1 LARKHIYTHAST
13 SEKYYVQEALVKVRR
28 FRDWTIFSKILSMS
42 LGGFVAMFLILVLYL
57 LPVVEHK
64 IMDMK
69 KEGLKGVVE
78 SAVSLVAEYDDRVKA
93 GEFSQE
99 EGQRRA
105 AQSVKNLRYG
115 KSGYL
120 WINDTYPKVIMHPT
134 QPQLDGTDVTDYKD
148 PNGKRLFVE
157 FVKVCK
163 EKGEGTVEYMWPRPG
178 TTKPVPKASYVKI
191 YEPWGWIIGTGDYV
205 DDIVAEVSSVRWKV
219 IGIFVITVL
228 LAVSV
233 ATVVARKI
241 TIPLRRI
248 ADNVRLMADGD
259 LSVHID
265 RRDAADEVGALAQ
278 DVRTMAH
285 SLSSVIGGV
294 TESSLSVHS
303 TVEGVKSAL
312 EKTAGGVEEQAMRA
326 SQIATSAEEM
336 SETIIAISKNA
347 QIASSTSSAAMRI
360 AEEGKEVADS
370 AIAAVNSFRSS
381 TMRLAS
387 MMENLNGKVGEIGNI
402 VAVINDIADQ
412 TNLLA
417 LNAAIEAARAGDQGR
432 GFAVVADE
440 VKKLAERTMRA
451 TEEISEKVR
460 AVQVES
466 QQTAGSMEEATSQV
480 SQATDCITQLEDSLQ
495 LIVDGVQKARDEI
508 TQMATAVDQ
517 QSSVS
522 QEIARAIE
530 GSSLVAQNIDRATR
544 EVLIQIGGLEGVA
557 ARLKASVSEF
567 RT

>member
-1 LARKHIYTHAST
+1 
-13 SEKYYVQEALVKVRR
+13 VQEALVKVRR

>member
-1 LARKHIYTHAST
+1 
-13 SEKYYVQEALVKVRR
+13 
-28 FRDWTIFSKILSMS
+28 
-42 LGGFVAMFLILVLYL
+42 
-57 LPVVEHK
+57 
-64 IMDMK
+64 
-69 KEGLKGVVE
+69 
-78 SAVSLVAEYDDRVKA
+78 
-93 GEFSQE
+93 
-99 EGQRRA
+99 
-105 AQSVKNLRYG
+105 
-115 KSGYL
+115 
-120 WINDTYPKVIMHPT
+120 
-134 QPQLDGTDVTDYKD
+134 
-148 PNGKRLFVE
+148 
-157 FVKVCK
+157 
-163 EKGEGTVEYMWPRPG
+163 
-178 TTKPVPKASYVKI
+178 
-191 YEPWGWIIGTGDYV
+191 
-205 DDIVAEVSSVRWKV
+205 
-219 IGIFVITVL
+219 
-228 LAVSV
+228 
-233 ATVVARKI
+233 
-241 TIPLRRI
+241 
-248 ADNVRLMADGD
+248 
-259 LSVHID
+259 
-265 RRDAADEVGALAQ
+265 
-278 DVRTMAH
+278 
-285 SLSSVIGGV
+285 
-294 TESSLSVHS
+294 
-303 TVEGVKSAL
+303 
-312 EKTAGGVEEQAMRA
+312 
-326 SQIATSAEEM
+326 
-336 SETIIAISKNA
+336 
-347 QIASSTSSAAMRI
+347 
-360 AEEGKEVADS
+360 
-370 AIAAVNSFRSS
+370 
-381 TMRLAS
+381 MRLAS